1 MSSPDTRLGARP
13 QPERLSEDTIFSILS
28 NERRRYVLRYLDR
41 VEREAELGDLT
52 ERIAAWENGVEVN
65 ELDYNQRKRVYTS
78 LHQTHLPKLD
88 DAGVV
93 EYDHDRGTVVLA
105 AGAADLDAYLA
116 AVNGD
121 DGQRWSRRYLSLSVL
136 CLVALAAAWLDV
148 FPLAAV
154 PELALATVV
163 AIVFG
168 VLAATHAWVSRST
181 GVDAASADFDTD
193 IETD

>member
-1 MSSPDTRLGARP
+1 MPPTDTRLRARP
-13 QPERLSEDTIFSILS
+13 QSERLSEDTIFSILS

-52 ERIAAWENGVEVN
+52 ERIAAWENGVEVG
-65 ELDYNQRKRVYTS
+65 ELEYDQRKRVYTS
-78 LHQTHLPKLD
+78 IHQTHLPKLD

-93 EYDHDRGTVVLA
+93 DYDHDRGTVALA

-116 AVNGD
+116 AVDN
-121 DGQRWSRRYLSLSVL
+121 DGQRWSRRYLGLSAL
-136 CLVALAAAWLDV
+136 CLAALAAAWLDV

-168 VLAATHAWVSRST
+168 VLAATHAWMSRST